1 MSHFTVSNAS
11 TIGQG
16 ARCLVVDDFEAMR
29 KVTIN
34 QLRQMGVE
42 RIESARNGAEG
53 LVQALIE
60 DDSVGRRQV
69 EQLRL
74 MGESVM
80 QVLNMINLSSELY
93 KIESGRFVLHAQPV
107 RIGELLRR
115 IAEMNRVTFAE
126 KGLSIAVESACRKCQ
141 RGMGWCG

>member
-16 ARCLVVDDFEAMR
+16 VRCLVVDDFEAMR

-69 EQLRL
+69 EELRL

-80 QVLNMINLSSELY
+80 QVLNVINLSSELY
-93 KIESGRFVLHAQPV
+93 KIESGSFVLHAQPV

-126 KGLSIAVESACRKCQ
+126 KGLSIAVDTDVTV
-141 RGMGWCG
+141 GT